1 MGANMVEFAGWD
13 MPMHFKKGIVGEHN
27 SVRTSAGAF
36 DVSHMGDLIIRGD
49 GALATVQRIFT
60 NDYSN
65 CKVGQSKY
73 AHILN
78 EQGIIIDDTIVTRLA
93 EEEFLCVPNAAT
105 TPKILDWIVKNNV
118 GATLEDHSAEV
129 ACVAVQGPKAAEIV
143 AAIFG
148 DGVRALKKGHT
159 AFFPMPS
166 KWNVQKDER
175 TAHGSLFMT
184 KLQIA
189 TNALVSRTGYTGED
203 GFEILVPIRAAT
215 SLWRTVLEPQNNCHP
230 IGLGARDTLRMEM
243 GYLLSGQDFHD
254 NRTTLET
261 GYDWVVKWNHDFIG
275 KGALEAQKGAGNYS
289 RFGAVVLEEHGV
301 PRGGHNV
308 LSLDGAPI
316 GKLTSGTMSP
326 TLGVGIGLGYF
337 EHMATVPGTKVY
349 IEIREKRVGAR
360 IEKAPLVKKAQP

>member
-1 MGANMVEFAGWD
+1 MKQTPLYPLHRELGAKFGPFAGFE
-13 MPMHFKKGIVGEHN
+13 MPLFYPAGILAEHRHTRSRCGLFDISHMVQVEIEGPHAAALVSRLCPYPADEQKAGRARYSFFLN
-27 SVRTSAGAF
+27 NSAG
-36 DVSHMGDLIIRGD
+36 
-49 GALATVQRIFT
+49 
-60 NDYSN
+60 
-65 CKVGQSKY
+65 
-73 AHILN
+73 
-78 EQGIIIDDTIVTRLA
+78 IIDDLIVTRLGETRFMIVCNAGCA
-93 EEEFLCVPNAAT
+93 EKDLAHIRDHAGKFDVAVRVRDRAFL
-105 TPKILDWIVKNNV
+105 
-118 GATLEDHSAEV
+118 
-129 ACVAVQGPKAAEIV
+129 AVQGPQAEQVLSDAGIGELP
-143 AAIFG
+143 ATFLDAGELPG
-148 DGVRALKKGHT
+148 DR
-159 AFFPMPS
+159 F
-166 KWNVQKDER
+166 
-175 TAHGSLFMT
+175 
-184 KLQIA
+184 I
-189 TNALVSRTGYTGED
+189 SRTGYTGED